1 MRKNKNNSH
10 VKSVFTES
18 RLLNNETPFV
28 VQEAYKTLRTNVM
41 FSLPGSGCK
50 CVGITS
56 PTPGDGKST
65 TASNLAISLAQIN
78 KRVLLIDCD
87 MRLPTIANKFNIRA
101 VPGLSDYLVGQAKIE
116 DAVRKV
122 DEYGIHI
129 LPSGNIPPDSTGLL
143 EDKQLEH
150 LFNAFRKL
158 YDYVIVD
165 LPPVTSVPD
174 AVILSKY
181 LDGYL
186 LTIWQNKTR
195 HSNVKDM
202 IKQLQMSN
210 ARVLGFV
217 TTGVA
222 AGDKKYYKYK
232 YAGYGYGKR

>member
-1 MRKNKNNSH
+1 MKNVKNNSH
-10 VKSVFTES
+10 HIAEKAKLLTEES
-18 RLLNNETPFV
+18 PFL

-65 TASNLAISLAQIN
+65 TAANLAISLAQIN

-87 MRLPTIANKFNIRA
+87 MRLPSVASKFNIEA
-101 VPGLSDYLVGQAKIE
+101 IPGLSDYLVGQARIE
-116 DAVRKV
+116 DSVRKS
-122 DEYGIHI
+122 EQHGIHI

-150 LFNAFRKL
+150 LFNAFRKI

-195 HSNVKDM
+195 HGDIKSM
-202 IKQLQMSN
+202 LKQLQMTN

-217 TTGVA
+217 TTGVSTNE
-222 AGDKKYYKYK
+222 KKYYKYQYK
-232 YAGYGYGKR
+232 KNGKM